1 MSLDLSLPT
10 ALLADA
16 AARLLRLLPVRAIRP
31 GLAGVLL
38 RGAGNRLELHAT
50 DGEAAAS
57 VTLPA
62 LVHTDGEAVLSRRAL
77 ADTLA
82 HLDAPQLRVVVKGS
96 RVALRTPGARFA
108 LPRLEPAPAAA
119 ADVPPALGTV
129 PGAAFAAAAAAVA
142 AAASREEALPL
153 FTGVRLRSADGR
165 LSLLATDRF
174 RLAAAELP
182 WQPAPAATRPVPAEA
197 VPGGLD
203 VLVPATLLAEV
214 TRLCATADTVTLH
227 GGDGRCALSWPGWTV
242 TAPSLAAGFPD
253 AQLRRL
259 LEAEPAAEAVV
270 DADELTQ
277 AVRRA
282 ALYAGP
288 TGAVSLDLADG
299 QLRVQGRD
307 AQAGESEETLK
318 ADTSGDWLT
327 RHYQSRFLLD
337 ALRPFAGGPVRL
349 SLQPAL
355 RPTVFTAPTPAPD
368 LRYLVVPLRRDPAS

>member
-1 MSLDLSLPT
+1 MTLDLTVPT

-31 GLAGVLL
+31 ALAGVLL
-38 RGAGNRLELHAT
+38 RGAGDRLELHAT
-50 DGEAAAS
+50 DGEAAAC
-57 VTLPA
+57 VRLPA
-62 LVHTDGEAVLSRRAL
+62 LVHTDGEATLSRRAL

-82 HLDAPQLRVVVKGS
+82 HLDAPQLRVAVEGS

-108 LPRLEPAPAAA
+108 LPRLEPAAPALAGLPA
-119 ADVPPALGTV
+119 ALGTV
-129 PGAAFAAAAAAVA
+129 PGADLAAAGAAVA

-174 RLAAAELP
+174 RLATASLAWRQAA
-182 WQPAPAATRPVPAEA
+182 APAAE
-197 VPGGLD
+197 LD

-214 TRLCATADTVTLH
+214 TRLCAAADAVTLH
-227 GGDGRCALSWPGWTV
+227 GGDGRCALSWPGWAV
-242 TAPSLAAGFPD
+242 TAPSLATGFPD
-253 AQLRRL
+253 AQLERL
-259 LEAEPAAEAVV
+259 LTAEAAAGAVV
-270 DADELTQ
+270 DADELAH

-288 TGAVSLDLADG
+288 TGGVTLDVADG

-307 AQAGESEETLK
+307 SQAGESEETLK
-318 ADTSGDWLT
+318 AETSGDWLT

-349 SLQPAL
+349 QFQAAL
-355 RPTVFTAPTPAPD
+355 RPTVFTARDGDAAD
-368 LRYLVVPLRRDPAS
+368 LRYLVVPLRRDADQVR